1 MGDKAQ
7 KVGGAPLRWT
17 LMPTY
22 LGDILTSHR
31 TRANADTRDPD
42 ELAAQAAVL
51 PPPRPFAAALRDA
64 GLACIAE
71 VKRHSPSKGDLD
83 PDLQPDVVAK
93 EYRAGGAACLSV
105 LTDGPHFGGSAQD
118 LAEAR
123 TASGLPTLRKD
134 FTVQEADV
142 VDARL
147 MGADAVLLIVAALDD
162 EELVRFHRRAVA
174 LGLDAL
180 VEVHDEDELHRALS
194 AGARLIGVNQRDL
207 RTFEV
212 DQDRAC
218 ALAAR
223 IPADV
228 VAVAESGI
236 RDAADARRL
245 ADAGYDAVLVGET
258 LVRAADRAATLRS
271 LVGHPVAAR

>member
-1 MGDKAQ
+1 
-7 KVGGAPLRWT
+7 
-17 LMPTY
+17 MPTY

-31 TRANADTRDPD
+31 ARAGADTRDPD

-51 PPPRPFAAALRDA
+51 PPPRPFAAALRGT
-64 GLACIAE
+64 GLSGIAE
-71 VKRHSPSKGDLD
+71 VKRRSPSKGELG
-83 PDLQPDVVAK
+83 PDLHPDVVAK
-93 EYRAGGAACLSV
+93 EYVAGGASCLSV
-105 LTDGPHFGGSAQD
+105 LTDVDHFGGSVAD

-162 EELVRFHRRAVA
+162 AELVRFHGRATA
-174 LGLDAL
+174 LGLAAL
-180 VEVHDEDELHRALS
+180 VEVHDEDELDRALA
-194 AGARLIGVNQRDL
+194 AGARLVGVNQRDL

-218 ALAAR
+218 ALAGR

-236 RDAADARRL
+236 RDADDARRL
-245 ADAGYDAVLVGET
+245 ADAGFDAILVGES
-258 LVRAADRAATLRS
+258 LIRAADRVAALRA

>member
-1 MGDKAQ
+1 
-7 KVGGAPLRWT
+7 
-17 LMPTY
+17 MPTY

-31 TRANADTRDPD
+31 ARADADTRDPD
-42 ELAAQAAVL
+42 ELAAQTAVL
-51 PPPRPFAAALRDA
+51 PPPRPFAAALRA
-64 GLACIAE
+64 PGLSCIAE
-71 VKRHSPSKGDLD
+71 VKRRSPSKGDLD

-93 EYRAGGAACLSV
+93 EYVAGGASCLSV
-105 LTDGPHFGGSAQD
+105 LTDRDHFGGSTAD
-118 LAEAR
+118 LTKAR
-123 TASGLPTLRKD
+123 IASGLPTLRKD

-162 EELVRFHRRAVA
+162 AELVRFHSRAAA
-174 LGLDAL
+174 LGLAAL
-180 VEVHDEDELHRALS
+180 VEVHDEDELDRALA
-194 AGARLIGVNQRDL
+194 AGAHMIGVNQRDL
-207 RTFEV
+207 HTFEV
-212 DQDRAC
+212 DQDRAR

-236 RDAADARRL
+236 RDAADAERL
-245 ADAGYDAVLVGET
+245 ADAGFDAILVGES
-258 LVRAADRAATLRS
+258 LIRAADRAAALRR